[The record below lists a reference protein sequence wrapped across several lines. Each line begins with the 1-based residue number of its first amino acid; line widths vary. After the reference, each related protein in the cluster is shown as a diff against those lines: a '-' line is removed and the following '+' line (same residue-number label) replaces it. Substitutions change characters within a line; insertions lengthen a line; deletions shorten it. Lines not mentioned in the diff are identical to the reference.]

1 MTDDIVKEIKNINI
15 GDTVRLTR
23 QSAFETISEI
33 KGDEAIV
40 FFNTIKSKVT
50 LERLVFEN
58 T

>member
-40 FFNTIKSKVT
+40 FFNTIKSKVK